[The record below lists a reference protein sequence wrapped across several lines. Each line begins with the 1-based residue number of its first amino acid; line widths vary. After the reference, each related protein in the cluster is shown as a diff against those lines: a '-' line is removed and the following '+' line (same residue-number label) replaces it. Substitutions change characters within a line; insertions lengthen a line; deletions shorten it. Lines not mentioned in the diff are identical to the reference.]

1 MKAILQD
8 RYGAPS
14 VLRLAE
20 VPKPFPKKNELL
32 IKVHAAGVN
41 RTDCANLRAKP
52 FIMRFVN
59 GIFRPRKKIPGTTF
73 AGQIESVGQ
82 GVSGY
87 RLKEAVFGINDSGL
101 QSMAEYLTISPDMAI
116 GHIPENCS
124 FLQAA
129 ASIEGAHYA
138 INFLNKVSLIEGQ
151 TVLVNGATGA
161 IGSAAVQLLT
171 QKGLEVTA
179 TCKAKDQTLV
189 RELGAVA
196 TIDYETED
204 FTACGQQFDF
214 VFDTVG
220 KSSFGKCR
228 PLLKPGGAYI
238 SSELG
243 WMAQNLFFAL
253 VTPFLGG
260 KKVKFPVPLNPK
272 VSVQTISDLM
282 RKGKF
287 TPVIDRTYPLSDTAS
302 AFVYVESGKKLGN
315 VVLEIASG

>member
-1 MKAILQD
+1 M
-8 RYGAPS
+8 
-14 VLRLAE
+14 
-20 VPKPFPKKNELL
+20 
-32 IKVHAAGVN
+32 
-41 RTDCANLRAKP
+41 
-52 FIMRFVN
+52 
-59 GIFRPRKKIPGTTF
+59 
-73 AGQIESVGQ
+73 
-82 GVSGY
+82 
-87 RLKEAVFGINDSGL
+87 
-101 QSMAEYLTISPDMAI
+101 MAI
-116 GHIPENCS
+116 GRIPENCS

-138 INFLNKVSLIEGQ
+138 INFLNKVSLTEGQ

-171 QKGLEVTA
+171 QKGLVVTA

-204 FTACGQQFDF
+204 FTACGQQFDY

-272 VSVQTISDLM
+272 ASVQTIGELM
-282 RKGKF
+282 RQGKF